1 MRFPSS
7 RNGRWM
13 LSAALSIAAFSAV
26 SLLYTQDQAS
36 SAQTGSNPTAA
47 VEALSGEELYKQ
59 NCMACHATDGAGIGR
74 NPALVNDRFKKR
86 YGAYDRAFAFIS
98 EKMPENAPGSL
109 REEEYEAIV
118 KYVLSLNGI
127 PTDFSDIAGHWA
139 EAAITALQRKQAVDG
154 YTVNG
159 SLLYKPDQPIT
170 RAEFVAYLVK
180 AKQLFLSNDSGAEW
194 KDIAK
199 SKYKTHIVTAI
210 EYGIVD
216 GYPDSSFRPD
226 KPISRAEIA
235 AIVTRSEVLDTGDSA
250 SVSFRDVTVDHW
262 AGGVIRAAVKAG
274 LFNGYEDGTFRPD
287 HSISRAEAAA
297 VLNRIVP

>member
-7 RNGRWM
+7 RSRRRM
-13 LSAALSIAAFSAV
+13 LSTALSIAAFSTVA
-26 SLLYTQDQAS
+26 LLYSREQAS
-36 SAQTGSNPTAA
+36 SAQSDSPPAA
-47 VEALSGEELYKQ
+47 VVEAQSGEELYKQ
-59 NCMACHATDGAGIGR
+59 HCMACHATDGTGIGR
-74 NPALVNDRFKKR
+74 NPALVTDRFKKR
-86 YGAYDRAFAFIS
+86 YGAYDTAFAFIS

-109 REEEYEAIV
+109 REEEYEGIV

-180 AKQLFLSNDSGAEW
+180 AKRLFLSNDSGAEW

-235 AIVTRSEVLDTGDSA
+235 AIATRSEVLDAGDAASA
-250 SVSFRDVTVDHW
+250 PFLDVSVDHW
-262 AGGVIRAAVKAG
+262 AADVIRAAVNAG

>member
-1 MRFPSS
+1 
-7 RNGRWM
+7 M

-26 SLLYTQDQAS
+26 SLLYSQEQAS
-36 SAQTGSNPTAA
+36 SAQTDSNPTAT

-59 NCMACHATDGAGIGR
+59 NCMSCHATDGAGIGR
-74 NPALVNDRFKKR
+74 NPALVTDRFKKR

-98 EKMPENAPGSL
+98 EQMPENAPGSL

-180 AKQLFLSNDSGAEW
+180 AKQLFLSNDSGEEW

-235 AIVTRSEVLDTGDSA
+235 AIVTRSEVLDAGEAASA
-250 SVSFRDVTVDHW
+250 AFGDVTVDHW
-262 AGGVIRAAVKAG
+262 AGGVIQAAVKAG